1 MLEIRTLRPDDREIL
16 VDAFERLS
24 PFTRYQ
30 RFLTPK
36 PALSTSELDY
46 LVKLDHR
53 TRDAVIAIDED
64 SGHIVGVARYAIHP
78 SAPTTADIAV
88 TVADDWQSRGVGTM
102 LSRVLVRRARDH
114 GIAALTATTL
124 HDNFRSR
131 KLLRRLG
138 FKAQGRDGAFV
149 ELALELVP
157 SADRL
162 AA

>member
-1 MLEIRTLRPDDREIL
+1 MLEIRTLRPDDRDL
-16 VDAFERLS
+16 LAAAFERLS
-24 PFTRYQ
+24 PLSRYQ

-36 PALSTSELDY
+36 PELSPSELDY

-53 TRDAVIAIDED
+53 THDAVVAIDED
-64 SGHIVGVARYAIHP
+64 TGHLVGVARYAIYP
-78 SAPTTADIAV
+78 GAPAAADLAV
-88 TVADDWQSRGVGTM
+88 TVADDWQSRCVGTM
-102 LSRVLVRRARDH
+102 LSRVLVRRALDH
-114 GIAALTATTL
+114 GIARLTATTL

-138 FKAQGRDGAFV
+138 FTAQGRDGAFV